1 MFRSSSRSANHQ
13 NIFYNR
19 KISRVFDL
27 KGSLRGRFAA
37 QVQSSKEDPESETL
51 PLPSDATT
59 GSSRNPSRQSSDV
72 DNSSRNGD
80 KSTAAER
87 SEAEDT
93 TQSGNSKSSPS
104 KTQLDGDFLEFT
116 RGRPMPLA
124 DRAKSLF
131 HMSIQNVSASLLPSL
146 A

>member
-1 MFRSSSRSANHQ
+1 M
-13 NIFYNR
+13 
-19 KISRVFDL
+19 

-37 QVQSSKEDPESETL
+37 QVQSSKEESRSDTP
-51 PLPSDATT
+51 PLPSDATA
-59 GSSRNPSRQSSDV
+59 SSSTHPSRQSGDV
-72 DNSSRNGD
+72 DSTSRYADRSSSAID
-80 KSTAAER
+80 R

-93 TQSGNSKSSPS
+93 NQSGNSKEST

-131 HMSIQNVSASLLPSL
+131 HMSIQNVSKGFLVCDGVSIPVP
-146 A
+146 